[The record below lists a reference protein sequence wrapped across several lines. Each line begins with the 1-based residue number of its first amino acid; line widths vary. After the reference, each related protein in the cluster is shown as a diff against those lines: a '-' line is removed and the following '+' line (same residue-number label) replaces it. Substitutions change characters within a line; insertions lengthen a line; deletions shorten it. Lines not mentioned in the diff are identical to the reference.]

1 MLAAAVLEAVLV
13 AVVLVAVVLVAVVL
27 VAVVLAAAVPKA
39 ALLLA
44 AAPTA
49 LNLVCCRCSS
59 ILARSGSSGVRATA
73 EAGAPARASALR
85 RVEPRPP

>member
-1 MLAAAVLEAVLV
+1 MLAEAVLV
-13 AVVLVAVVLVAVVL
+13 AVVLVVE
-27 VAVVLAAAVPKA
+27 VLAAAVREAAVPKA
-39 ALLLA
+39 AVLLK

-49 LNLVCCRCSS
+49 RTLVCCRCSS

-73 EAGAPARASALR
+73 GAGTPARTSALR

>member
-1 MLAAAVLEAVLV
+1 VLAEAVLV
-13 AVVLVAVVLVAVVL
+13 AVVLVVE
-27 VAVVLAAAVPKA
+27 VLAAAVREAAVPKA
-39 ALLLA
+39 AVLLK

-49 LNLVCCRCSS
+49 RTLVCCLYSS

-73 EAGAPARASALR
+73 GAGTPARTSALR

>member
-1 MLAAAVLEAVLV
+1 VLAEAVLV
-13 AVVLVAVVLVAVVL
+13 AVVLVVE
-27 VAVVLAAAVPKA
+27 VLAAAVREAAVPKA
-39 ALLLA
+39 AVLLK

-49 LNLVCCRCSS
+49 RTLVCCRCSS

-73 EAGAPARASALR
+73 GAGTPARTSALR

>member
-1 MLAAAVLEAVLV
+1 VTAVLAEAVLV
-13 AVVLVAVVLVAVVL
+13 AVVLVVE
-27 VAVVLAAAVPKA
+27 VLAAAVREAAVPKA
-39 ALLLA
+39 AVLLK

-49 LNLVCCRCSS
+49 RTLVCCRCSS

-73 EAGAPARASALR
+73 GAGTPARTSALR

>member
-1 MLAAAVLEAVLV
+1 VTAVLAEAVLVLVLV
-13 AVVLVAVVLVAVVL
+13 AVVLVVVE
-27 VAVVLAAAVPKA
+27 VLAAAIREAAVPKA
-39 ALLLA
+39 AVLLK

-49 LNLVCCRCSS
+49 RTLVCCRCSS

-73 EAGAPARASALR
+73 GAGTPACTSALR

>member
-1 MLAAAVLEAVLV
+1 MLAEAVLV
-13 AVVLVAVVLVAVVL
+13 AVVLVVE
-27 VAVVLAAAVPKA
+27 VLAAAVREAAVPKA
-39 ALLLA
+39 AVLLK

-49 LNLVCCRCSS
+49 RTLVCCRCSS

-73 EAGAPARASALR
+73 GAGTPGRTSALR

>member
-1 MLAAAVLEAVLV
+1 VTAVLAEAVLV
-13 AVVLVAVVLVAVVL
+13 AVVLVVE
-27 VAVVLAAAVPKA
+27 VLAAAVREAPVPKA
-39 ALLLA
+39 AVLLK

-49 LNLVCCRCSS
+49 RTLVCCRCSS

-73 EAGAPARASALR
+73 GAGTPARTSALR